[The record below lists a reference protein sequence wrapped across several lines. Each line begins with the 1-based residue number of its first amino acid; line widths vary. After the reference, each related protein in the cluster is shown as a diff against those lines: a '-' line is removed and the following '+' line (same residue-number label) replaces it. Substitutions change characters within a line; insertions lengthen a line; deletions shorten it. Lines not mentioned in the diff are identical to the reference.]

1 MKWNKKFVYPT
12 STRAL
17 INGKRHYDVGTNEKL
32 PSVTTI
38 LSATQSEEKKRKLA
52 EWQARMGQQRADR
65 IRDISAMRGTSMHT
79 YLEGYITD
87 QRHLDLTALG
97 QEAGRMAN
105 VVIRSGLGDLEEVWG
120 TEVTLY
126 YPGLYAGATD
136 VVGIYNGRESIIDFK
151 QTNKPKQ
158 REWISDYFTQLAAY
172 AMAHNHVYGTKI
184 QNGVILMCSK
194 DCFFQKFEVYRIRNF
209 RAICMNF
216 FDVLTNSTNKNQI
229 KHKLYQ
235 RIKTPKVQKMIK
247 KYRKSLYNLA
257 MYQLYTLFSIKIKKI
272 FLFFL
277 NPGTIGTI

>member
-105 VVIRSGLGDLEEVWG
+105 VVIEKGLGDLEEVWG
-120 TEVTLY
+120 SEVTLY

-158 REWISDYFTQLAAY
+158 REWIGDYFVQLAAY

-194 DCFFQKFEVYRIRNF
+194 DCFFQKFEVSDQEFQGYMHEFLRRVDQFYQQKPDKTQIVPE
-209 RAICMNF
+209 
-216 FDVLTNSTNKNQI
+216 DKDPQGTKNDQ
-229 KHKLYQ
+229 
-235 RIKTPKVQKMIK
+235 KV
-247 KYRKSLYNLA
+247 
-257 MYQLYTLFSIKIKKI
+257 
-272 FLFFL
+272 
-277 NPGTIGTI
+277 